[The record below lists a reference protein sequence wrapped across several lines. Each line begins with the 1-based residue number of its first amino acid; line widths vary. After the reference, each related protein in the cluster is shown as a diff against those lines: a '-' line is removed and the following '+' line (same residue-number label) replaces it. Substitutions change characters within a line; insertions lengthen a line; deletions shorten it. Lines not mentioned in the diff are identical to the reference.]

1 MPVMA
6 HEAEPGDDADLDRLA
21 AFLASDRA
29 PDGCMDLSELDGF
42 LAGLIA
48 GPETLPP
55 EVWLPLVWDNQQPDF
70 ADAAEGR
77 RVMDALAARYGI
89 ILRGLDREPAEYAP
103 VFWQDVAGNTIAEDW
118 AAGFMQAVA
127 LCDASWRTLFSDA
140 DAVALLI
147 PIAAIAGLALP
158 EDAPADLALPDAML
172 DRFIRDAEQV
182 LPPCVVGLRRF
193 WRARG
198 VTPAAWSAQGLVRH

>member
-1 MPVMA
+1 MA
-6 HEAEPGDDADLDRLA
+6 QEVDPGDDVDLDGLA

-48 GPETLPP
+48 GPESLPP
-55 EVWLPLVWDNQQPDF
+55 EVWLPLVWDNQLPDF
-70 ADAAEGR
+70 ADAAEAE
-77 RVMDALAARYGI
+77 RVMDALAGRHGA
-89 ILRGLDREPAEYAP
+89 ILHGLDREPADYAP
-103 VFWQDVAGNTIAEDW
+103 VFWQDVVGTTIAEDW

-127 LCDASWRTLFSDA
+127 LCAGSWRPLFADA
-140 DAVALLI
+140 DAVTLLI

-158 EDAPADLALPDAML
+158 ADVPAELARPDAL
-172 DRFIRDAEQV
+172 SDRFVTDAEQV
-182 LPPCVVGLRRF
+182 LPPCVAGLRRF

-198 VTPAAWSAQGLVRH
+198 VTQAAWSGPGLIRH